1 MFAST
6 LLCCFVVVGP
16 LVHGMGL
23 FLFRRRS
30 IDRCPLLQGDYL
42 LDCQTESS
50 ASMLSS
56 SPWPTAASMLM
67 LCIMAIAAAI
77 TTSSSNGDARRRL
90 YAILVW
96 YSWDVC
102 AQSTVLG
109 WVFFQAAGVFVIPS
123 LFFGE
128 VAQRKVHALFSRI
141 VVFLAP
147 KKSEPGI
154 FSLY

>member
-1 MFAST
+1 MET
-6 LLCCFVVVGP
+6 L
-16 LVHGMGL
+16 
-23 FLFRRRS
+23 
-30 IDRCPLLQGDYL
+30 
-42 LDCQTESS
+42 
-50 ASMLSS
+50 
-56 SPWPTAASMLM
+56 
-67 LCIMAIAAAI
+67 
-77 TTSSSNGDARRRL
+77 RRRL

-109 WVFFQAAGVFVIPS
+109 CVLFQAAGVFFTPS

-154 FSLY
+154 FSLYCPIRSGQRKISKKRCDFYLFWVTFLYHKKWPKRQKKNTTDIISHPVHVHYGLVLMLSSWRGVYMSRGCRLQQQRQL

>member
-1 MFAST
+1 MET
-6 LLCCFVVVGP
+6 L
-16 LVHGMGL
+16 
-23 FLFRRRS
+23 
-30 IDRCPLLQGDYL
+30 
-42 LDCQTESS
+42 
-50 ASMLSS
+50 
-56 SPWPTAASMLM
+56 
-67 LCIMAIAAAI
+67 
-77 TTSSSNGDARRRL
+77 RRRL

-96 YSWDVC
+96 YSWGVC

-109 WVFFQAAGVFVIPS
+109 CVLFQAAGVFLVPS

-154 FSLY
+154 FSLYCPIRSGQRKISKKRCDFYLFWVTFLYHKKWPKGRVFNEAKYRAKKKTNGIITNIGRRSVENALK